1 MTDGTQEGDSPE
13 KEDAAL
19 WNLLE
24 SAPRP
29 GPVSPYFSRRVLRE
43 VAALEGARP
52 VADRPAR
59 GWLARL
65 WQTWHGQARGVFA
78 GALAAVA
85 LLAVGV
91 GVSPLRWQAP
101 AGSAVSVA
109 SAATDPAEAETTP
122 DDSAASPTLAASEP
136 PVAAQD
142 VEVIADLD
150 NLLSREESRLWTD
163 EDTTAR
169 F

>member
-1 MTDGTQEGDSPE
+1 MTDGKQDGTSPAE
-13 KEDAAL
+13 DDAAL
-19 WNLLE
+19 WSLLE
-24 SAPRP
+24 RAPRP
-29 GPVSPYFSRRVLRE
+29 GPVSPYFTRRVLRE
-43 VAALEGARP
+43 VAALEASRP
-52 VADRPAR
+52 VGGQAAP

-65 WQTWHGQARGVFA
+65 WQVWHGRARGVFA

-91 GVSPLRWQAP
+91 GVSPLRWHAP
-101 AGSAVSVA
+101 AAT
-109 SAATDPAEAETTP
+109 AAGTAPDPTEVETTTP
-122 DDSAASPTLAASEP
+122 DGGSATSPSLAVSEP

-142 VEVIADLD
+142 VEIIADLD